1 MKENFLEQCLFILNK
16 KENKEQIKEFL
27 NPLLQIITKTLL
39 NEIYPFIYLSLIFVI
54 VSFILHLGIFILLFR
69 NNKPSFLK

>member
-69 NNKPSFLK
+69 NNKPSFF